1 MASPDLLF
9 GFLISRFLSRP
20 EARSPAVTFPP
31 APGSPATTPAP
42 SSPAAPT
49 VPASLPAPSFPA
61 QVPIPPAAQPQQQ
74 APAGFKRAI
83 EIWQVNPTLIR
94 QAGTAL
100 VGAPEEVIGA
110 AAAITLQAL
119 EQRFPSGW
127 VSLRRAPTAAE
138 SQQAKALL
146 AQWRD
151 GGVVFMGPA
160 TLQGRLAYRMT
171 KHPAATP
178 AQAAPPAPTAPLP
191 STASFPTVP
200 ASAPATPPAAAPAAA
215 PAASP
220 GPTTLPEV
228 LITADTPKPTPAPS
242 TPAPTAP
249 VTQITTVRRGE
260 GLANVAKRLGRPA
273 TQQSALEL
281 RAANVPGPDGNFSSQ
296 DLSKGGLKKTGRA
309 GGLQPGDRLFVPPS
323 WGVVDAARL

>member
-1 MASPDLLF
+1 MATPDLLF

-20 EARSPAVTFPP
+20 EARSPAVVFPSGGNGPTPPSSPP
-31 APGSPATTPAP
+31 ATTTPAP

-61 QVPIPPAAQPQQQ
+61 QVPVPPATQPQQQQ

-100 VGAPEEVIGA
+100 VGAPPEVIGA

-119 EQRFPSGW
+119 EARFPSGW

-138 SQQAKALL
+138 AQQAKALL
-146 AQWRD
+146 AKWRD

-171 KHPAATP
+171 KHPAGPAAT
-178 AQAAPPAPTAPLP
+178 PTAPLP
-191 STASFPTVP
+191 SSATFPPAPATPAPAAPTVP
-200 ASAPATPPAAAPAAA
+200 AAAPR
-215 PAASP
+215 PVE
-220 GPTTLPEV
+220 TLPEV
-228 LITADTPKPTPAPS
+228 LVTADAPKPAPGPS
-242 TPAPTAP
+242 TPAPSGT
-249 VTQITTVRRGE
+249 VTQITAVRRGE
-260 GLANVAKRLGRPA
+260 GLAQVAKRLGRPA

-281 RAANVPGPDGNFSSQ
+281 RAANVPGPDGHFSSQ
-296 DLSKGGLKKTGRA
+296 DLSKGGLKKAGRA